1 MNIEMISTGDEVL
14 CGYIT
19 DTNATFL
26 SAELL
31 NIGLKIHRR
40 TTVGDSLDELVNI
53 FNERAPNA
61 DVVIVN
67 GGMGPTSD
75 DLSRYAAA
83 KAAHVDIKLNPKLV
97 AKMEAWFKERNK
109 EMPSNNIIQAE
120 IPVGAEIIPNAIGT
134 ACGFKLTIQ
143 NCIFIFTPGVPSEF
157 KKMVTDWIIPF
168 LKTTYPVA
176 SHSKV
181 ELFYSFGIGESKLGE
196 ILEQETWPDNIVLG
210 YRVDNPYIEI
220 KLISENA
227 EHTDFKTAE
236 NILQKAAKPYL
247 IANHKFDFYEQI
259 AQGLNKRPLLIEDWN
274 SNGTI
279 FSLTKVI
286 PHVSGAINS
295 ALTQVSD
302 DAVILRIKPLKPNH
316 QGQERDLTITLE
328 DKKNHFTYH
337 QNFRFGVSL
346 NRLGLYGSFMALDL
360 LRRYLTKN
368 NPTVDYEYVKTITEL
383 S

>member
-1 MNIEMISTGDEVL
+1 M
-14 CGYIT
+14 
-19 DTNATFL
+19 
-26 SAELL
+26 
-31 NIGLKIHRR
+31 
-40 TTVGDSLDELVNI
+40 
-53 FNERAPNA
+53 
-61 DVVIVN
+61 
-67 GGMGPTSD
+67 
-75 DLSRYAAA
+75 
-83 KAAHVDIKLNPKLV
+83 
-97 AKMEAWFKERNK
+97 
-109 EMPSNNIIQAE
+109 
-120 IPVGAEIIPNAIGT
+120 
-134 ACGFKLTIQ
+134 
-143 NCIFIFTPGVPSEF
+143 
-157 KKMVTDWIIPF
+157 
-168 LKTTYPVA
+168 
-176 SHSKV
+176 
-181 ELFYSFGIGESKLGE
+181 
-196 ILEQETWPDNIVLG
+196 
-210 YRVDNPYIEI
+210 
-220 KLISENA
+220 
-227 EHTDFKTAE
+227 
-236 NILQKAAKPYL
+236 
-247 IANHKFDFYEQI
+247 
-259 AQGLNKRPLLIEDWN
+259 IEDWN